1 MKSTFILYLYNN
13 NNNNNNNNNIKIK
26 KEEVFIKK
34 LIYIL
39 EHVIML

>member
-1 MKSTFILYLYNN
+1 MKSTFILYLY
-13 NNNNNNNNNIKIK
+13 NNNNNNNNIKIK